1 MEIPLEGHSLT
12 VVSTEYSLVLR
23 SDNGFEI
30 QAEGQVDFE
39 TPGGDTQSITFDEH
53 VGFDVKTFFGGKI
66 ATAAADSTGELVI
79 NMASGNRASVAVDEE
94 FESWSIVGPGG
105 YRIVC

>member
-39 TPGGDTQSITFDEH
+39 TPGG
-53 VGFDVKTFFGGKI
+53 
-66 ATAAADSTGELVI
+66 
-79 NMASGNRASVAVDEE
+79 
-94 FESWSIVGPGG
+94 
-105 YRIVC
+105 